1 MPKHAAGTL
10 PRRTLIGADAG
21 ASHTTAAVANE
32 HGTVLVRSDGPAGA
46 MRPGEAAGA
55 AARILETC
63 RDALRKA
70 ERELRGDV
78 LMVGAAGVGREEER
92 LALQAALEE
101 SELAPRVSVTV
112 DGAIALQAA
121 FGDAPGI
128 VLLAGTGSV
137 AWARLPGGGTTRVGG
152 LGAVIG
158 DQGSGYDLARAALRA
173 AGLAAEGRGRRT
185 VLAGRFLHTLRLAAL
200 PELVRWATTAEVAAV
215 ASLAPEVLAAA
226 EEGDAV
232 AGALV
237 DAGAD
242 DLATH
247 VRALAERFPREA
259 EVGVALGGS
268 LLARS
273 DDYRRRV
280 IARIVADVPTA
291 KLRPETVDPVLG
303 AIQLA
308 RAL

>member
-1 MPKHAAGTL
+1 M
-10 PRRTLIGADAG
+10 RVLIGVDAG
-21 ASHTTAAVANE
+21 ASHSTAAVANE
-32 HGTVLVRSDGPAGA
+32 HGTVLVRSDGAPGA
-46 MRPGEAAGA
+46 MRPGEAAAVAG
-55 AARILETC
+55 RILDTC

-70 ERELRGDV
+70 EREVRGDV

-92 LALQAALEE
+92 LALQAELEE
-101 SELAPRVSVTV
+101 AGLAPRVAVTV

-121 FGDAPGI
+121 FGDSAGI
-128 VLLAGTGSV
+128 ALLAGTGSV

-152 LGAVIG
+152 LGASMG
-158 DQGSGYDLARAALRA
+158 DQGSGYDLARQALRA
-173 AGLAAEGRGRRT
+173 AGLAIEGRGRRT
-185 VLAGRFLHTLRLAAL
+185 ALAARILAKLRLAGL
-200 PELVRWATTAEVAAV
+200 SELVRWASTADVPAVAA
-215 ASLAPEVLAAA
+215 LAPEVLAAA

-242 DLATH
+242 DLAHH
-247 VRALAERFPREA
+247 VRALAERFPRDA

-268 LLARS
+268 LLTRS
-273 DDYRRRV
+273 EAYRKRV
-280 IARIVADVPTA
+280 VARIVADVPTA
-291 KLRPETVDPVLG
+291 KIRPETVDPVLG

>member
-1 MPKHAAGTL
+1 V
-10 PRRTLIGADAG
+10 RVLIGVDAG
-21 ASHTTAAVANE
+21 ASHSTAAVANE
-32 HGTVLVRSDGPAGA
+32 HGTVLVRSDGAPGA
-46 MRPGEAAGA
+46 MRPGEAAAA
-55 AARILETC
+55 AARILDTC

-70 ERELRGDV
+70 EREIRGDV
-78 LMVGAAGVGREEER
+78 LVVGAAGVGREEER
-92 LALQAALEE
+92 LALQAALEDTG
-101 SELAPRVSVTV
+101 LAPRVAVTV
-112 DGAIALQAA
+112 DGAIALQSA
-121 FGDAPGI
+121 FGDAAGV

-137 AWARLPGGGTTRVGG
+137 AWVRLPGGDTTRIGG
-152 LGAVIG
+152 LGAVVG
-158 DQGSGYDLARAALRA
+158 DQGSGYDLARQALRA
-173 AGLAAEGRGRRT
+173 VGLSVEGRGRRT
-185 VLAGRFLHTLRLAAL
+185 TLSGRLLARLRLSGL
-200 PELVRWATTAEVAAV
+200 GELVRWATIADIPAIAA
-215 ASLAPEVLAAA
+215 LAPEVLAAA

-247 VRALAERFPREA
+247 VRALAERFPRGA

-273 DDYRRRV
+273 ADYRKRV
-280 IARIVADVPTA
+280 VARILADVPSATI
-291 KLRPETVDPVLG
+291 RPEPVDPVLG

>member
-1 MPKHAAGTL
+1 M
-10 PRRTLIGADAG
+10 RILIGVDAG

-32 HGTVLVRSDGPAGA
+32 HGTVLVRSDGGPGA
-46 MRPGEAAGA
+46 MRPGEAAA
-55 AARILETC
+55 VAARILETC

-70 ERELRGDV
+70 EREVRGDV
-78 LMVGAAGVGREEER
+78 LVVGAAGVGREAER

-101 SELAPRVSVTV
+101 TGLAPRVAVTV

-121 FGDAPGI
+121 FSDGPGI

-137 AWARLPGGGTTRVGG
+137 AWARLPGGAGVTTRIGG
-152 LGAVIG
+152 LGPVMG
-158 DQGSGYDLARAALRA
+158 DQGSGYDLARQALRA
-173 AGLAAEGRGRRT
+173 AGLAIEGRGRRT
-185 VLAGRFLHTLRLAAL
+185 LLAGSILKQLRLAGL
-200 PELVRWATTAEVAAV
+200 PDLVRWATTADVPAV

-237 DAGAD
+237 DTSAD
-242 DLATH
+242 DLANH
-247 VRALAERFPREA
+247 VRALAERFPRDIR
-259 EVGVALGGS
+259 VGVALGGS

-273 DDYRRRV
+273 EDYRKRV
-280 IARIVADVPTA
+280 VARIVADVPSATI
-291 KLRPETVDPVLG
+291 RPETVDPVLG
-303 AIQLA
+303 AVQLA

>member
-1 MPKHAAGTL
+1 M
-10 PRRTLIGADAG
+10 RVLIGVDAG

-32 HGTVLVRSDGPAGA
+32 HGTVLVRSDGAPGA
-46 MRPGEAAGA
+46 MRPGEAAEA
-55 AARILETC
+55 AARILDTC
-63 RDALRKA
+63 REALLKA
-70 ERELRGDV
+70 EREVRGDV

-101 SELAPRVSVTV
+101 AGLAPRVAVTV

-121 FGDAPGI
+121 FGDAAGI
-128 VLLAGTGSV
+128 VLIAGTGSV

-152 LGAVIG
+152 LGAAMG
-158 DQGSGYDLARAALRA
+158 DEGSGYDLARQALRA
-173 AGLAAEGRGRRT
+173 AGLAIESRGRRT
-185 VLAGRFLHTLRLAAL
+185 ALAGRILQKLRLAGL
-200 PELVRWATTAEVAAV
+200 PDLVRWAAAADVPAV

-226 EEGDAV
+226 EDGDAV
-232 AGALV
+232 ASALV
-237 DAGAD
+237 DASAD
-242 DLATH
+242 DLAIH

-273 DDYRRRV
+273 DDYRKRV
-280 IARIVADVPTA
+280 IARIVADVPVA
-291 KLRPETVDPVLG
+291 KIRPETVDPVLG

>member
-1 MPKHAAGTL
+1 M
-10 PRRTLIGADAG
+10 RVLIGVDAG
-21 ASHTTAAVANE
+21 ASHSTAAVANE
-32 HGTVLVRSDGPAGA
+32 HGTVLVRSDGAPGA
-46 MRPGEAAGA
+46 MRPGEAAAVAG
-55 AARILETC
+55 RILDTC

-70 ERELRGDV
+70 EREVRGDV

-101 SELAPRVSVTV
+101 AGLAPRVAVTV

-121 FGDAPGI
+121 FGDSAGI
-128 VLLAGTGSV
+128 ALLAGTGSV

-152 LGAVIG
+152 LGSAMG
-158 DQGSGYDLARAALRA
+158 DQGSGYDLARQALRA
-173 AGLAAEGRGRRT
+173 AGLAIEGRGRRT
-185 VLAGRFLHTLRLAAL
+185 ALAARILAKLRLAGL
-200 PELVRWATTAEVAAV
+200 SELVRWASTADVPAVAA
-215 ASLAPEVLAAA
+215 LAPEVLAAA

-242 DLATH
+242 DLAHH
-247 VRALAERFPREA
+247 VRALAERFPRDA

-268 LLARS
+268 LLTRS
-273 DDYRRRV
+273 EAYRKRV
-280 IARIVADVPTA
+280 VARIVADVPAA
-291 KLRPETVDPVLG
+291 KIRPETVDPVLG